1 MAKDMTEGKP
11 LKVILTFAIPI
22 LIGNIFQLM
31 YHMVDTIIV
40 GRILGEDALAAVGSI
55 GPFMGLVSGLVIG
68 LAQGFGVMVSQAYGA
83 HEYKQLKHY
92 IVVSFFLIIV
102 ISVGLIVI
110 TLSGMNQFLVWM
122 NIPGNIFELTAD
134 YTRIV
139 FVGIIASMAYNV
151 AAAILR
157 GIGDSKTPL
166 YFLIFS
172 SILNLLLDVW
182 FIVGLSLS
190 TAGAALATVIS
201 QGVSAVLC
209 LFYMFYKYTLVRFS
223 KEDFYL
229 DGKSIGRLLS
239 VGIPMAL
246 SYSITATG
254 TVILQSAINSFG
266 SCVVAAYTAAYRV
279 TSVSSQMMA
288 ALGTS
293 MSTYCA
299 QNIGAHKMKRIF
311 SGMKIAFYLTC
322 LAAALAS
329 LIHIFCGRAIVGL
342 FVNNPT
348 EELYAYATEY
358 LWINSWFMLPLALI
372 YTYRNALQG
381 MGEGFMPMFSG
392 FIEMVSRYLATVLL
406 VGPFGY
412 IGLCFANPAAYT
424 TAAIVLI
431 ITYACRKR
439 RSYEENRDF

>member
-11 LKVILTFAIPI
+11 LKVILFFAIPVF
-22 LIGNIFQLM
+22 IGNVFQLM
-31 YHMVDTIIV
+31 YNMVDTIIV

-55 GPFMGLVSGLVIG
+55 GPLMGLILGLAIG
-68 LAQGFGVMVSQAYGA
+68 LAQGFGVMISQAYGA
-83 HEYKQLKHY
+83 RDGKLLKHY
-92 IVVSFFLIIV
+92 IALSFFLMLII
-102 ISVGLIVI
+102 SAGLTII
-110 TLSGMNQFLVWM
+110 TLAGMNQFLVWM
-122 NIPGNIFELTAD
+122 NIPENVFKLTAD

-172 SILNLLLDVW
+172 SILNLILDVW
-182 FIVGLSLS
+182 FIVGLSMS

-201 QGVSAVLC
+201 QGVSALMC
-209 LFYMFYKYTLVRFS
+209 LIYMFYKYELVRFE
-223 KEDFYL
+223 KKDFYL
-229 DGKSIGRLLS
+229 DGKSIYRLLS

-266 SCVVAAYTAAYRV
+266 SCVVAAYTAAFKV
-279 TSVSSQMMA
+279 TSVSSQTMA

-299 QNIGAHKMKRIF
+299 QNVGARKTERIF
-311 SGMKIAFYLTC
+311 SGMKTAFYLTC
-322 LAAALAS
+322 FTAALAS

-342 FVNNPT
+342 FVSNPT
-348 EELYAYATEY
+348 EELYSYAMEY
-358 LWINSWFMLPLALI
+358 MRINSWFMLPLALI

-392 FIEMVSRYLATVLL
+392 FVEMVSRYVATMLL
-406 VGPFGY
+406 IGPFGY
-412 IGLCFANPAAYT
+412 TGLCFANPAAYT
-424 TAAIVLI
+424 TAAIVLV
-431 ITYACRKR
+431 ITYGCWKRK
-439 RSYEENRDF
+439 NQCK